1 MYNVGTAGV
10 AEKEC
15 CSHFDMNREYL
26 TFLRELP
33 KSFSEIGAMLPS
45 SPALG
50 RALVKPIR
58 DAHRPLNILEV
69 GPGTGPVTRQIL
81 RLLRSED
88 RFTICEINRRFLELL
103 KTNLESNRSY
113 RRHRERITFF
123 EGAIQDLPRSDVF
136 QAKYDIIVS
145 SLPFSNFTPEAVSEI
160 LSVFDNIISEDGSV
174 SFMEY
179 VAVRKVTS
187 LFASRESRA
196 RLDGV
201 ERVVQNWMDRIE
213 QDGKVRKRVSLM
225 NLPPAMAIHLD
236 YHSKSAA

>member
-1 MYNVGTAGV
+1 
-10 AEKEC
+10 
-15 CSHFDMNREYL
+15 
-26 TFLRELP
+26 
-33 KSFSEIGAMLPS
+33 MLPS

-88 RFTICEINRRFLELL
+88 TFTICEINPRFLSLL
-103 KTNLESNRSY
+103 KKNLQTNRQF
-113 RRHRERITFF
+113 RRHKERITFF
-123 EGAIQDLPRSDVF
+123 QGAVQDLPLSNVF
-136 QAKYDIIVS
+136 EAKYDIIVS
-145 SLPFSNFTPEAVSEI
+145 SLPFSNFTPESVGEI
-160 LSVFDNIISEDGSV
+160 LGVFDSIVTEGGSI

-179 VAVRKVTS
+179 LAVRKVTS
-187 LFASRESRA
+187 LFASREGRA

-213 QDGKVRKRVSLM
+213 VEGKVRKRVSLM
-225 NLPPAMAIHLD
+225 NLPPAMAIQLD
-236 YHSKSAA
+236 YQSKTAA